1 MGNSR
6 VSRRNFLRATTG
18 TFIGLPWLESFSSR
32 CFAATPQQAPVRF
45 GCFFIGNGISIQGPV
60 PEWSAR
66 GSGST
71 FELGKLLS
79 ALDPVKNQLT
89 VVENSHFHEVN
100 HYRTPLLLSGHD
112 RPSNFGLAVDEFTS
126 VKPHSIDQV
135 FAQGWDGTT
144 EIPSLTLGC
153 EEDPRVTVGNIA
165 WRNGVP
171 VPKLYDPG
179 VVFDSLFN
187 GPVERKRNK
196 SILDF
201 VSEDV
206 GNLQGAVSQTDQRRL
221 DEYLTSIREIEK
233 RMNSLPKEEG
243 WRPTLSKPDMKR
255 PEGTA
260 PFPLQDYMPLMADLV
275 LLAFRM
281 NKTRVATLML
291 THAGS
296 HLHYDFLGVN
306 LEYHSIS
313 HGQDAEAHEK
323 ITRFHVQVFADFL
336 KKAQACQEGERT
348 LLENSVL
355 MFTSS
360 MRTGNGHDS
369 RNLPLL
375 VAGSGGGALKPG
387 KAVDA
392 QGKHVRH
399 VTFGLTQQL
408 GMGIKSLGD
417 TTEAFEV

>member
-1 MGNSR
+1 M
-6 VSRRNFLRATTG
+6 RATTG
-18 TFIGLPWLESFSSR
+18 TLIGLPWLESFSSR
-32 CFAATPQQAPVRF
+32 CSATTVQQAPVRF
-45 GCFFIGNGISIQGPV
+45 GCFFFGNGISTSGPV
-60 PEWSAR
+60 SEWSAR

-79 ALDPVKNQLT
+79 ALDPVKDQLT
-89 VVENSHFHEVN
+89 VIENSHFHEIN

-112 RPSNFGLAVDEFTS
+112 RSSSFGVVIDEFTS

-144 EIPSLTLGC
+144 ELPSLTLGC
-153 EEDPRVTVGNIA
+153 EEDPRVTVGNIS
-165 WRNGVP
+165 WRHGAP

-179 VVFDSLFN
+179 VVFDSLFD

-201 VSEDV
+201 VREDV

-221 DEYLTSIREIEK
+221 DEYLASIREVEK

-243 WRPTLSKPDMKR
+243 WRPTLSKPDIKR
-255 PEGTA
+255 PEGSP

-291 THAGS
+291 NHAGS
-296 HLHYDFLGVN
+296 HLNFDFLGIKN
-306 LEYHSIS
+306 EYHSIS
-313 HGQDAEAHEK
+313 HGQDPEAHQT

-336 KKAQACQEGERT
+336 KKARACQEGERT

-355 MFTSS
+355 MLTST
-360 MRTGNGHDS
+360 MRTGNSHDS
-369 RNLPLL
+369 KNLPLL
-375 VAGSGGGALKPG
+375 IAGSGGGGLKPA

-392 QGKHVRH
+392 QGKHIRH
-399 VTFGLTQQL
+399 ITFGLTQQL
-408 GMGIKSLGD
+408 GMGLESLGD

>member
-1 MGNSR
+1 MKNPRLG
-6 VSRRNFLRATTG
+6 RRNFLRATTG
-18 TFIGLPWLESFSSR
+18 TLVGLPWLESFSSR
-32 CFAATPQQAPVRF
+32 CSAATLPQTPVRF
-45 GCFFIGNGISIQGPV
+45 GVFFIGNGISTSGPV
-60 PEWSAR
+60 SEWSAK

-79 ALDPVKNQLT
+79 DLDPVKDQLT
-89 VVENSHFHEVN
+89 VIENSHFHEIN
-100 HYRTPLLLSGHD
+100 HYRTPFLLSGHD
-112 RPSNFGLAVDEFTS
+112 RASNFGVAIDELTS
-126 VKPHSIDQV
+126 VKSHTIDQV

-144 EIPSLTLGC
+144 ELPSLTLGC
-153 EEDPRVTVGNIA
+153 EEEPRATLGNIA
-165 WRNGVP
+165 WRHGVP

-206 GNLQGAVSQTDQRRL
+206 GNLQGAVSQTDQWRL

-260 PFPLQDYMPLMADLV
+260 PFPLEEYMPLMADLV
-275 LLAFRM
+275 LLAYRM

-291 THAGS
+291 NHAGS
-296 HLHYDFLGVN
+296 HLHFDFLGVD

-313 HGQDAEAHEK
+313 HGQNMKAHEK

-336 KKAQACQEGERT
+336 KKAQACQEGDRT
-348 LLENSVL
+348 LLDNSVV
-355 MFTSS
+355 MFTST
-360 MRTGNGHDS
+360 MRTGNAHDS

-375 VAGSGGGALKPG
+375 IAGSGGGAIKPG

-392 QGKHVRH
+392 QGKHIRH
-399 VTFGLTQQL
+399 ITFGLTKQL
-408 GMGIKSLGD
+408 GMELDSLGD

>member
-1 MGNSR
+1 MRNALF
-6 VSRRNFLRATTG
+6 SRRNFLRATTG
-18 TFIGLPWLESFSSR
+18 TLIGLPWLESFSSS
-32 CFAATPQQAPVRF
+32 CFAATLQRAPVRF
-45 GCFFIGNGISIQGPV
+45 GCFFIGNGISSSGPV
-60 PEWSAR
+60 TEWSAK
-66 GSGST
+66 GSGNT
-71 FELGKLLS
+71 FELGTLLS
-79 ALDPVKNQLT
+79 ALDPVKDQLT
-89 VVENSHFHEVN
+89 VIENSYFHEVN
-100 HYRTPLLLSGHD
+100 HYKTPLLLSGHD
-112 RPSNFGLAVDEFTS
+112 RSSSFKVAVDEFTS
-126 VKPHSIDQV
+126 VRPHSIDQV
-135 FAQGWDGTT
+135 FAQGWNGTA

-206 GNLQGAVSQTDQRRL
+206 RNLQGAVSQTDQRRL
-221 DEYLTSIREIEK
+221 EEYLTSIREIET

-255 PEGTA
+255 PAGTP
-260 PFPLQDYMPLMADLV
+260 PFPLQEYMPLMADLV

-291 THAGS
+291 NHAGS
-296 HLHYDFLGVN
+296 HLSFDFLG
-306 LEYHSIS
+306 LKDEYHSIS
-313 HGQDAEAHEK
+313 HGQSREAHEK
-323 ITRFHVQVFADFL
+323 ITTFHVQVFADFL
-336 KKAQACQEGERT
+336 KKAHACQEGERT
-348 LLENSVL
+348 LLESSVV
-355 MFTSS
+355 MFTST
-360 MRTGNGHDS
+360 MRTGNSHDS
-369 RNLPLL
+369 QNIPLL
-375 VAGSGGGALKPG
+375 IAGSGGGALKPA

-392 QGKHVRH
+392 QGKHIRH
-399 VTFGLTQQL
+399 ITFGLTQQL
-408 GMGIKSLGD
+408 GMGLESLGD